1 MSASPSRLAA
11 AAVAGFALLVC
22 SAPSA
27 QPSSLAQ
34 QKRSAE
40 LRLYAL
46 DMRVASTGQQLAN
59 LEAHAAALRRERVVL
74 VRELRL
80 ARVDAR
86 VSEQRLAERLRAL
99 YDHSGTSTVDLLFGA
114 TSLSEI
120 FTQLDNL
127 SHVSSL
133 DRQIL
138 VQLRH
143 ARTREIRAKRGLAA
157 REARLA
163 AAISGARAE
172 AASLASARAAQA
184 AFVQRL
190 AAEAAAA
197 EAQAQAAEQKTRVL
211 TVDIPRPA
219 PGSITFVTTGYCLHG
234 RTATGIPVG
243 WGVAAVDPSVI
254 PLGTRLM
261 IPGYGQAV
269 AADTGGAIVG
279 GRIDLWFPSCAQA
292 GGWGSRS
299 VTIALH

>member
-1 MSASPSRLAA
+1 MSATPSRLAA
-11 AAVAGFALLVC
+11 AAGAGLALLIC

-27 QPSSLAQ
+27 QPTSLAQ
-34 QKRSAE
+34 QQRSAE

-46 DMRVASTGQQLAN
+46 DMRVASAGQKLAS
-59 LEAHAAALRRERVVL
+59 LDAQASALRRERVVL
-74 VRELRL
+74 LRELRL
-80 ARVDAR
+80 ARVDSR
-86 VSEQRLAERLRAL
+86 ISQQRLADRLRAL
-99 YDHSGTSTVDLLFGA
+99 YDHSGTSTVDVLFGA

-143 ARTREIRAKRGLAA
+143 ARSREARARRGLAA
-157 REARLA
+157 REGRLA
-163 AAISGARAE
+163 AAIREARAE
-172 AASLASARAAQA
+172 ATSLASARTAQA

-190 AAEAAAA
+190 AARAAAA
-197 EAQAQAAEQKTRVL
+197 EARAHAAEQETRVL
-211 TVDIPRPA
+211 TVNVPRPA
-219 PGSITFVTTGYCLHG
+219 PGSITVVTTGYCLHG